1 MNGRGV
7 VAEAVVVRHDPACRA
22 ARPRPTY
29 GRSSAESAPA
39 SPRPDVGAARAT
51 TPSLSSVPTL
61 LVHSLG
67 GSFAALWP
75 TLAAECGLEL
85 EWAPDVAAFERR
97 GAVGVVAAGGEEDA
111 LAGVVRAAAAR
122 CPDVAAVG
130 ALSGHRVAAAALQAG
145 AADYFALPADQAL
158 LRAWVGERAERLRSR
173 DRRAAFAEGE
183 SEKYRF
189 EGILGR
195 SPALLATL
203 EQASRVIP
211 RARVTVLISGETG
224 TGKELLA
231 RALHYNGPRRE
242 APFVDVNC
250 AAIPE
255 TLLESELFGH
265 EKGAFTDAGAAKPG
279 LFELASG
286 GTLFLDEIGH
296 LGLPLQGK
304 LLRAL
309 EERQVRRVG
318 GMKNIPVDVR
328 VIAATHVR
336 LAESVKRGEFR
347 EDLYYR
353 LNVVPLTLPPLR
365 ARRED
370 VVPLVRAF
378 LARFAGEYEME
389 VPRLTPAAERA
400 LTMRDW
406 PGNVRELRNA
416 VERAMLLGDAV
427 LDADD
432 FAQDPAPT
440 GDASG
445 IPFPAPLRVI
455 ARAAAAE
462 MLDLCGGNK
471 SEAARRLDISRPR
484 LMRLLDSSPALP
496 GDSDDEAF

>member
-1 MNGRGV
+1 MGRGLAAG
-7 VAEAVVVRHDPACRA
+7 VAIVRRDAACRVAGSRPTYERRLSAGPAFREEDAGA
-22 ARPRPTY
+22 ARPRQH
-29 GRSSAESAPA
+29 
-39 SPRPDVGAARAT
+39 
-51 TPSLSSVPTL
+51 PSLSLPIL

-75 TLAAECGLEL
+75 GLAAECGLEL
-85 EWAPDVAAFERR
+85 ELASDVAAFERR
-97 GAVGVVAAGGEEDA
+97 DVVGVVAAGGEEEA
-111 LAGVVRAAAAR
+111 LPAVVRRAAAL
-122 CPDVAAVG
+122 CTDVVAVG
-130 ALSGHRVAAAALQAG
+130 ALPSHRVAAATMQAG
-145 AADYFALPADQAL
+145 ADDSFALPGDQAL
-158 LRAWVGERAERLRSR
+158 LRSWVAERAERLRSR
-173 DRRAAFAEGE
+173 DRRAAFAAGE

-203 EQASRVIP
+203 EQAARVIP

-296 LGLPLQGK
+296 LSLPLQGK

-318 GMKNIPVDVR
+318 GTKNIAVDVR

-370 VVPLVRAF
+370 VVPLARAF
-378 LARFAGEYEME
+378 LSRFAVEYDME
-389 VPRLTPAAERA
+389 VPRLTAAAERA
-400 LTMRDW
+400 LALRDW

-416 VERAMLLGDAV
+416 VERAMLLGDSV
-427 LDADD
+427 LDAGD

-445 IPFPAPLRVI
+445 IPFPAPMRVI

-496 GDSDDEAF
+496 GDTDDEAF